1 MDRPDPDGRQRRTVA
16 GGPLDGK
23 PFAVTG
29 YEVWLAWQ
37 QVRDNKGAP
46 GVDGQSIAA
55 FEERLE
61 DNLYKVWNRMSAGSY
76 LPPPLRAVEIPKPG
90 GGTRTL
96 GVPTIADRVA
106 QTVAANRIETATEKF
121 FHADSYGYRPGRG
134 AHDALAVARER
145 CWKFDWVLEF
155 DIRAFF
161 DSVPHDLVVRAV
173 EALRLPAWVL
183 LYVTRWLTA
192 PVIMPDGEARARDR
206 GTPQGSAVSPVL
218 ANLFLH
224 WAFDAWMGREFPD
237 CPFER
242 YADDGLIHCK
252 SQARARQVLAALEQR
267 MTEVGLELHPDKT
280 RIIYCKDSRRR
291 KPWDGPVS
299 FDFLG
304 YAFRPRDTVG
314 KNGRF
319 TGFDLAVS
327 PKAVKRMNAVVAG
340 WQLHRLTGL
349 TWEQLA
355 GWIGPVIRGWMAY
368 YGRFRRSVL
377 DPLLARINHHV
388 QKWIRRKYRRL
399 RPYRA
404 MKRAWNR
411 ITTQTPGLLPHWRWV
426 TGAWY

>member
-1 MDRPDPDGRQRRTVA
+1 MDEPGPDGGRRTVS

-29 YEVWLAWQ
+29 YEVWCAWE

-76 LPPPLRAVEIPKPG
+76 MPPPVRAVEIPKAG

-106 QTVAANRIETATEKF
+106 QAVAANRIGTVTEMF

-134 AHDALAVARER
+134 AHDALAVARKR
-145 CWKFDWVLEF
+145 CWDYDWVIEF
-155 DIRAFF
+155 DIRKFF
-161 DSVPHDLVVRAV
+161 DSVPLISWSGPWKSC
-173 EALRLPAWVL
+173 LPAWVL
-183 LYVTRWLTA
+183 LYVTRWLAA
-192 PVIMPDGEARARDR
+192 PVVTPDGEARPRGR
-206 GTPQGSAVSPVL
+206 GTPQGSVVSPVL

-224 WAFDAWMGREFPD
+224 WAFDAWMDREFPA

-267 MTEVGLELHPDKT
+267 MRDVGLELHPDKT
-280 RIIYCKDSRRR
+280 RIIYCKDYRRR
-291 KPWDGPVS
+291 QPWDGPVS

-304 YAFRPRDTVG
+304 YTFRPRDTVG
-314 KNGRF
+314 NNGRF

-327 PKAVKRMNAVVAG
+327 PKAVKRMNGIVSG
-340 WQLHRLTGL
+340 WRLHRHTAL
-349 TWEQLA
+349 TWEQLTA
-355 GWIGPVIRGWMAY
+355 WIGPVIRGWMTY
-368 YGRFRRSVL
+368 YGRFRHSML
-377 DPLLARINHHV
+377 DPLLARINYHV
-388 QKWIRRKYRRL
+388 QKWIRAKYRRL

-404 MKRAWNR
+404 MKRAWDR
-411 ITTQTPGLLPHWRWV
+411 ITTQMPGLLPHWRWE
-426 TGAWY
+426 TGAWH